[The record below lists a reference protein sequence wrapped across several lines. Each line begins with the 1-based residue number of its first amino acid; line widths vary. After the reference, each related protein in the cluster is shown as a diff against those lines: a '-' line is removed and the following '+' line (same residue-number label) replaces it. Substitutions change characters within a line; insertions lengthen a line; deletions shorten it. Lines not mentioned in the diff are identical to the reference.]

1 MSVFKSKRALFS
13 DYTPSRLPH
22 RERHLKFLRSY
33 FEPILREGGCI
44 KVHVYGPIGTGKTV
58 LCNRFGRDLEAE
70 ASRAGLRLKY
80 VHINLAYMPK
90 PYQIVTRLLDQVS
103 FVKAPRSGLSPGEML
118 TIVTRTLIEEDYNLV
133 LALDEIDTYIN
144 EGRDPKILY
153 MFSRLHEL
161 HPAERSR
168 LSLIYISRSLDWMKR
183 LDEATLDTLGRV
195 SGIELNRYGLPE
207 LRDILRYRAEE
218 AFQPDAL
225 SPVIIDFI
233 SDIAIHYGGIRYAL
247 ELLLEAGI
255 QADAD
260 RSRTVGAEHVRRAH
274 ANIPKGVNGAY
285 YPAQLS
291 LHKQLLLSAI
301 IQTLQQTNE
310 PYAPVRDIIEEYH
323 LLCEEYNK
331 EPENEDLLHRYLK
344 DLKNE
349 GYILTK
355 EGELVGTEF
364 PVDRMVKSVE
374 IALKQTLEA

>member
-1 MSVFKSKRALFS
+1 
-13 DYTPSRLPH
+13 
-22 RERHLKFLRSY
+22 
-33 FEPILREGGCI
+33 
-44 KVHVYGPIGTGKTV
+44 
-58 LCNRFGRDLEAE
+58 
-70 ASRAGLRLKY
+70 
-80 VHINLAYMPK
+80 
-90 PYQIVTRLLDQVS
+90 
-103 FVKAPRSGLSPGEML
+103 
-118 TIVTRTLIEEDYNLV
+118 
-133 LALDEIDTYIN
+133 
-144 EGRDPKILY
+144 
-153 MFSRLHEL
+153 
-161 HPAERSR
+161 
-168 LSLIYISRSLDWMKR
+168 
-183 LDEATLDTLGRV
+183 
-195 SGIELNRYGLPE
+195 
-207 LRDILRYRAEE
+207 
-218 AFQPDAL
+218 
-225 SPVIIDFI
+225 VIIDFI